1 MTPFDVGAGDVR
13 EYLEIFRR
21 RRWIIVACA
30 LAGAALA
37 VAYSLSQQKVYES
50 SAVLLFQSASSS
62 GLVREGSAGSE
73 LTQAAAAQVEVQ
85 LFDSRAVQDAAADK
99 LGDSADVKAV
109 ILDEAVGLEV
119 IATASSPVVAAKAAN
134 VYAQAYSDARVRSA
148 VEQADA
154 ARSVLREQLSEVD
167 NRLTAVQAELRGD
180 AGPSQGE
187 NQTESQLT
195 DELTSLSAQKSA
207 LEERLDALALSGAG
221 DGPQIVSPAEPNG
234 SPTSPKPVRNLL
246 AGFVAGL
253 VVGLALALVRER
265 LDDAVRTEGD
275 LQEIAV
281 GLPVLATLPHIKVR
295 GRNDFIAITSPAG
308 RGVVEPLRTVR
319 TALQY
324 VSIDRPINRLLI
336 ASPTPGDGKSTLAL
350 NIALAYGRA
359 GKRTVLVDADLRR
372 PRLSR
377 FVDNPRGWGLTSV
390 LLGDTQLEDSVL
402 RVAGEA
408 NFALLPTGPTLQGSS
423 EIFESNRTRAL
434 LDAIG
439 AQADMVVLDA
449 PPLLA
454 IADALTLAQNVDAV
468 LLVARSGKTSK
479 RDVQAAL
486 ERLRQVGAP
495 VVGVVLNDSRRRSS
509 YNPYYYSE
517 YATDDLEDPPSTPG
531 SSTQAMGVG
540 QAWPPPF
547 APPEGAG

>member
-50 SAVLLFQSASSS
+50 SAVLLFQSANSS

-99 LGDSADVKAV
+99 LGESADVKAA

-167 NRLTAVQAELRGD
+167 SRLTAVQAELRGD
-180 AGPSQGE
+180 AGAPQGE

-195 DELTSLSAQKSA
+195 DELTSLSAQKSS
-207 LEERLDALALSGAG
+207 LEDRLDALALIGAG

-275 LQEIAV
+275 LQEIAA

-295 GRNDFIAITSPAG
+295 GRTDFIAITNPTG

-359 GKRTVLVDADLRR
+359 GKRTVLIDADLRR

-377 FVDNPRGWGLTSV
+377 FVDNPRGCGLTSV
-390 LLGDTQLEDSVL
+390 LLGETQLEDSVL

-408 NFALLPTGPTLQGSS
+408 NFALLPTGPTPPGSS
-423 EIFESNRTRAL
+423 EIFESDRTRAV

-439 AQADMVVLDA
+439 AQADMVVFDA
-449 PPLLA
+449 PPLLT

-479 RDVQAAL
+479 RDVRAAL
-486 ERLRQVGAP
+486 ERLGQVGAP
-495 VVGVVLNDSRRRSS
+495 VVGLVLNDSRRRSS
-509 YNPYYYSE
+509 YNSYYYDE
-517 YATDDLEDPPSTPG
+517 YAADDLKDPPPTPR
-531 SSTQAMGVG
+531 SPRQAKGVE

-547 APPEGAG
+547 APPEAAG